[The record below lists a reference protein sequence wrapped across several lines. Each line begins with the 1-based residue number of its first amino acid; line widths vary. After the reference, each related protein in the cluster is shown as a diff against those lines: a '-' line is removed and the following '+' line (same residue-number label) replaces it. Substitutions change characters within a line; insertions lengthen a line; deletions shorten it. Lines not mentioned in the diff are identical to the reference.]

1 MHADR
6 TGPPR
11 GRQKEADRN
20 DERVLRAAREVFA
33 ELGWN
38 APVSE
43 IARRAGVGM
52 GSLYRRYPAK
62 EDLAQALRVDGM
74 NRLTS
79 LARTAMTDH
88 PDPWTALTAF
98 LRAALSSPDTSSLL
112 ALIGGRL
119 PATAEIDTADN
130 RLQQALDDLVNA
142 AHRNGALCQD
152 FTSADIPLLLN
163 HLNAR
168 LPTTTERATEL
179 HLRYLDL
186 ILTGLRTPPT
196 TGDRPTSP
204 PDWTELRNLW
214 NAPATR

>member
-1 MHADR
+1 MRADR

-62 EDLAQALRVDGM
+62 EDLAQALRVEGM
-74 NRLTS
+74 NELTT
-79 LARTAMTDH
+79 LARTAMADH
-88 PDPWTALTAF
+88 PDPWTALATF
-98 LRAALSSPDTSSLL
+98 LRTALSATDTGSLL
-112 ALIGGRL
+112 PLVGGRL
-119 PATAEIDTADN
+119 PATDEVDAAAH
-130 RLQQALDDLVNA
+130 RLQQALDDLVDA
-142 AHRNGALCQD
+142 AHQSGALRQD
-152 FTSADIPLLLN
+152 FSSADLPLLLN

-168 LPTTTERATEL
+168 LPTTTERAIEL

-186 ILTGLRTPPT
+186 VLSGLQNPLKTDDQPAGT
-196 TGDRPTSP
+196 
-204 PDWTELRNLW
+204 PDWTELRDLW
-214 NAPATR
+214 NSP

>member
-1 MHADR
+1 MRADR

-62 EDLAQALRVDGM
+62 EDLAQALRVESM
-74 NRLTS
+74 NELTD
-79 LARTAMTDH
+79 LARTAMADH
-88 PDPWTALTAF
+88 ADPWTALTAF
-98 LRAALSSPDTSSLL
+98 LRAAMSTPITSSLL

-119 PATAEIDTADN
+119 PATDEVDAADD
-130 RLQQALDDLVNA
+130 RLRRALDDLVQA
-142 AHRNGALCQD
+142 AHRSGKLRPD
-152 FTSADIPLLLN
+152 FSSADIPLLLN
-163 HLNAR
+163 HLNVR
-168 LPTTTERATEL
+168 LPTSSERAIEL
-179 HLRYLDL
+179 KLRYLDL
-186 ILTGLRTPPT
+186 LVAGLHTPAQPDEQPT
-196 TGDRPTSP
+196 RA
-204 PDWTELRNLW
+204 PDWTELRTMW
-214 NAPATR
+214 NAP

>member
-1 MHADR
+1 MRADR

-20 DERVLRAAREVFA
+20 DELVLRAAREVFA

-74 NRLTS
+74 NRLAGM
-79 LARTAMTDH
+79 ARTAMTDH
-88 PDPWTALTAF
+88 PDAWTALTTF

-112 ALIGGRL
+112 TLIGGRL
-119 PATAEIDTADN
+119 PATDEVNAADE
-130 RLQQALDDLVNA
+130 RLQRALDDLVAA
-142 AHRNGALCQD
+142 AHRGGTLRRD
-152 FTSADIPLLLN
+152 FTSADIPLLLS
-163 HLNAR
+163 HLNTR
-168 LPTTTERATEL
+168 LPTTTERAVQL

-186 ILTGLRTPPT
+186 VLDGLRTPST
-196 TGDRPTSP
+196 TAEQPAGP

-214 NAPATR
+214 NAP